1 RISRGSSRPSRSSTD
16 SRTASASPLRVRVI
30 RSCCWRT
37 RRASSDR
44 RAFASDSGTG
54 VAAIVMVRN
63 IACISQILDYLRTGC
78 QALQPLRSRS
88 READP
93 GNLRLLS
100 RHAAGTLASLAGTGA
115 ASARGRLEVA
125 GEGADAGERVRNA
138 AGLLDPGQVPGSRD
152 YVTSADGI
160 SAAVCCPWLPGRG
173 LCAPRTKATGTL
185 MAPGDPAKPA
195 ARCPATEATVPA
207 QAASETR
214 ICGGPGGRRLAQRSS
229 PATAA
234 RSARSRRHQ
243 QARGAPSARPFPACV
258 RVLPEEAD
266 RPSPG
271 PSRQCHRRRPL
282 RGRRQGGLD
291 SEGPADGRRAQAPLL
306 IANHAP
312 AVDLGAEHLPVLR

>member
-1 RISRGSSRPSRSSTD
+1 MVWVAAALLALSMSSGGICLSAGVKAVGVAQNLAVSQPGLMVEIVVTRDVVVPAGGLGCHAPVARRLARSWRTVARSAPGSPRPGAARRSEMRAAESLSPRISRVISRPSRSSTD

-63 IACISQILDYLRTGC
+63 IACISQILDYLRTGS

-125 GEGADAGERVRNA
+125 GEAAAAGERVRNA

-152 YVTSADGI
+152 
-160 SAAVCCPWLPGRG
+160 
-173 LCAPRTKATGTL
+173 
-185 MAPGDPAKPA
+185 
-195 ARCPATEATVPA
+195 
-207 QAASETR
+207 
-214 ICGGPGGRRLAQRSS
+214 
-229 PATAA
+229 
-234 RSARSRRHQ
+234 H
-243 QARGAPSARPFPACV
+243 
-258 RVLPEEAD
+258 
-266 RPSPG
+266 
-271 PSRQCHRRRPL
+271 CH
-282 RGRRQGGLD
+282 
-291 SEGPADGRRAQAPLL
+291 
-306 IANHAP
+306 
-312 AVDLGAEHLPVLR
+312 